1 MSYIIAF
8 WIVVIASAAFTPAN
22 SALGLYSRHLLMT
35 ATQFLNTLTGGHPDQ
50 SFSGRC
56 GVNRRKH
63 RNQGV
68 WALLADTI
76 DRLFLMLRDEHD
88 HCNNAIE
95 HDRPSTVNYPS
106 GWAGWVSI
114 AGALFAVHVIAVLAE
129 QI

>member
-1 MSYIIAF
+1 MNYIIAF
-8 WIVVIASAAFTPAN
+8 WVVVIASAAYMPSN
-22 SALGLYSRHLLMT
+22 SALGLYSRNLLMT

-68 WALLADTI
+68 WALLADGI
-76 DRLFLMLRDEHD
+76 DRLFLMLRDEQD

-95 HDRPSTVNYPS
+95 HDRPSAVNYPNS
-106 GWAGWVSI
+106 WQGWVSI
-114 AGALFAVHVIAVLAE
+114 AGALFAVHVIAVLAG